1 MSALISLRSY
11 LFRYRVAIIGGFLFI
26 ILANAVALVLPY
38 IIRLAVDSL
47 HVGADPGVLLRYGL
61 LIVGVGLVQAVLSF
75 YGRFI
80 QSEVSRRIEYELRGN
95 LFKHFEKLELDYF
108 QHNKVGDLV
117 ARATNDLTAIRGL
130 LGPGIS
136 NLINTVV
143 ACIATVSFMLTI
155 DLRLTFYAVSVLP
168 LITIFFIVV
177 SRQIERRYKLVQDQ
191 FGEVSAQ
198 AQENFSG
205 IRIVKAYTQEDAEL
219 QSFRAANQQYVRHS
233 ISYARINALLWPS
246 MFFIAGLASTI
257 LLWRGGLDV
266 IQGRITLGQL
276 VQFTAYLAQLTWPMI
291 AFGWVVNL
299 FQQGSAS
306 MIRINEVMDHEPT
319 ITSPNETGEKQI
331 RGDVEFRHVSFAYF
345 QYPQAGRERTLLLP
359 PLKGKYTHQT
369 PASQVQMQ
377 YGEREV
383 LHDINIKVKAGSSLA
398 IVGPTGSGKSTLV
411 SLLPRVFDVTQG
423 RVLIDGVDVREIS
436 LPLLRRQIGHVPQE
450 TFLFSVPLAENISFG
465 VESLS
470 PERVQEVMQIA
481 QLSKDVEDFP
491 DGIATMI
498 GERGVTLSGGQKQRT
513 SLARAIAKDPA
524 ILILDD
530 AMASVD
536 THTEAEILK
545 QLRKVMQ
552 GRTTIVISH
561 RCSTV
566 KNLDHII
573 VLDEGRIVEEGTHE
587 TLLQMRGLYAEMYR
601 RQLIG
606 EELEETEDGDLFSG
620 R

>member
-1 MSALISLRSY
+1 
-11 LFRYRVAIIGGFLFI
+11 
-26 ILANAVALVLPY
+26 
-38 IIRLAVDSL
+38 
-47 HVGADPGVLLRYGL
+47 
-61 LIVGVGLVQAVLSF
+61 
-75 YGRFI
+75 
-80 QSEVSRRIEYELRGN
+80 
-95 LFKHFEKLELDYF
+95 
-108 QHNKVGDLV
+108 
-117 ARATNDLTAIRGL
+117 
-130 LGPGIS
+130 
-136 NLINTVV
+136 
-143 ACIATVSFMLTI
+143 
-155 DLRLTFYAVSVLP
+155 
-168 LITIFFIVV
+168 
-177 SRQIERRYKLVQDQ
+177 
-191 FGEVSAQ
+191 
-198 AQENFSG
+198 
-205 IRIVKAYTQEDAEL
+205 
-219 QSFRAANQQYVRHS
+219 
-233 ISYARINALLWPS
+233 

-306 MIRINEVMDHEPT
+306 MIRINEVMGHEPT
-319 ITSPNETGEKQI
+319 ITSPNETGEKRI

-359 PLKGKYTHQT
+359 PPKGKYTHQT

-411 SLLPRVFDVTQG
+411 SLIPRVFDVTQG
-423 RVLIDGVDVREIS
+423 RVLIDGVDVREIP

-481 QLSKDVEDFP
+481 QLSKDMEDFP